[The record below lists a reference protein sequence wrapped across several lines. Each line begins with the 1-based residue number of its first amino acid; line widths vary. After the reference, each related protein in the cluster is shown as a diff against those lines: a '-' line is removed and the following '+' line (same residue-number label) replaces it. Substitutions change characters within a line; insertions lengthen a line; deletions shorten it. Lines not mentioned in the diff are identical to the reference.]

1 MAITN
6 AEIAVIFT
14 QLADLLEVE
23 GEENPFRIR
32 AYRNAARVIR
42 GLDRSL
48 AGMVAEGE
56 DLEALPHIGH
66 ELAAKI
72 REIVTTG
79 RLRTLERHRRAVPQ
93 GLSELLQVPGLGPK
107 RIHALQE
114 QLGIGNLQELREAA
128 RAGRLQ
134 ALSGFGAKL
143 EQNILRE
150 IDALANRTRRF
161 LRAEVEEIAAVLRDY
176 LGRQKGVDQAI
187 VAGSYRRWRETVG
200 DLDILVTAAPNSG
213 ASDAFVQ
220 HEAVER
226 VLSHGPT
233 RASVVLRH
241 TGLQVD
247 LRIVAKD
254 SLGAA
259 LHYFTGARAHNIAI
273 RQIAREQGLKVNEY
287 GIFRGEQRIAGDTE
301 ESVYACFD
309 LPWITPELREDR
321 GEIQAA
327 QAGQLPTLI
336 TIEDLKGDLHC
347 HTSATDGSASLDEMA
362 QAARRLGH
370 RYLAV
375 TDHSQHLRVAHGQD
389 ETLLARQIDA
399 IDAWNAQH
407 RGFRLL
413 KGVEVDIL
421 SDGRLDLPDAILSRL
436 DIVVAAIHFD
446 FGLSRERQTR
456 RLLRAM
462 DNPCVHIIAHPTGRL
477 IGRRPAYA
485 LDIDRILAHAA
496 ENQVAMEINSQPERL
511 DLDDRL
517 ARTAIEQGVRLAI
530 SSDAHSPGQLGLLR
544 HGIAQARRGWVQAG
558 DVINSRPWSELKK
571 LLRH

>member
-6 AEIAVIFT
+6 AEIAVIFN

-150 IDALANRTRRF
+150 IEALANRTRRF
-161 LRAEVEEIAAVLRDY
+161 LRAEVEEIAEVLRDY

-213 ASDAFVQ
+213 VSDAFVQ

-273 RQIAREQGLKVNEY
+273 RRIAREQGLKVNEY

-375 TDHSQHLRVAHGQD
+375 TDHSQHLSVAHGQD

-413 KGVEVDIL
+413 KGIEVDIL
-421 SDGRLDLPDAILSRL
+421 SDGHLDLPDAILSRL

-477 IGRRPAYA
+477 IGRRPAYQ

-558 DVINSRPWSELKK
+558 DVINTRPWSELKK

>member
-6 AEIAVIFT
+6 AEIAVIFN

-150 IDALANRTRRF
+150 IEALANRTRRF
-161 LRAEVEEIAAVLRDY
+161 LRAEVEEIAEVLRDY

-213 ASDAFVQ
+213 VSDAFVQ

-273 RQIAREQGLKVNEY
+273 RRIAREQGLKVNEY

-375 TDHSQHLRVAHGQD
+375 TDHSQHLSVAHGQD

-413 KGVEVDIL
+413 KGIEVDIL
-421 SDGRLDLPDAILSRL
+421 SDGHLDLPDAILSRL

-446 FGLSRERQTR
+446 FSLSRERQTR

-477 IGRRPAYA
+477 IGRRPAYE

-558 DVINSRPWSELKK
+558 DVINTRPWSELKK

>member
-6 AEIAVIFT
+6 AEIAVIFN

-134 ALSGFGAKL
+134 ALPGFGAKL

-150 IDALANRTRRF
+150 IEALANRTRRF
-161 LRAEVEEIAAVLRDY
+161 LRAEVEEIAEVLRDY

-213 ASDAFVQ
+213 VSDAFVQ

-273 RQIAREQGLKVNEY
+273 RRIAREQGLKVNEY

-375 TDHSQHLRVAHGQD
+375 TDHSQHLSVAHGQD

-413 KGVEVDIL
+413 KGIEVDIL
-421 SDGRLDLPDAILSRL
+421 SDGHLDLPDAILSRL

-446 FGLSRERQTR
+446 FSLSRERQTR

-477 IGRRPAYA
+477 IGRRPAYQ

-496 ENQVAMEINSQPERL
+496 ANQVALEINSQPERL

-558 DVINSRPWSELKK
+558 DVINTRPWSELKK

>member
-6 AEIAVIFT
+6 AEIAVIFN

-134 ALSGFGAKL
+134 ALPGFGAKL

-150 IDALANRTRRF
+150 IEALANRTRRF
-161 LRAEVEEIAAVLRDY
+161 LRAEVEEIAEVLRDY

-213 ASDAFVQ
+213 VSDAFVQ

-273 RQIAREQGLKVNEY
+273 RRIAREQGLKVNEY

-375 TDHSQHLRVAHGQD
+375 TDHSQHLSVAHGQD

-413 KGVEVDIL
+413 KGIEVDIL
-421 SDGRLDLPDAILSRL
+421 SDGHLDLPDAILSRL

-446 FGLSRERQTR
+446 FSLSRERQTR

-477 IGRRPAYA
+477 IGRRPAYE

-496 ENQVAMEINSQPERL
+496 ANQVALEINSQPERL

-558 DVINSRPWSELKK
+558 DVINTRPWSELKK

>member
-6 AEIAVIFT
+6 AEIAVIFN

-134 ALSGFGAKL
+134 ALPGFGAKL

-150 IDALANRTRRF
+150 IEALANRTRRF
-161 LRAEVEEIAAVLRDY
+161 LRAEVEEIAEVLRDY

-213 ASDAFVQ
+213 VSDAFVQ

-273 RQIAREQGLKVNEY
+273 RRIAREQGLKVNEY

-375 TDHSQHLRVAHGQD
+375 TDHSQHLSVAHGQD

-413 KGVEVDIL
+413 KGIEVDIL
-421 SDGRLDLPDAILSRL
+421 SDGHLDLPDAILSRL

-477 IGRRPAYA
+477 IGRRPAYQ

-496 ENQVAMEINSQPERL
+496 ANQVALEINSQPERL

-558 DVINSRPWSELKK
+558 DVINTRPWSELKK